1 MVMSRVE
8 DYELSA
14 AFFCPQS
21 RAPDEDYL
29 AGLYLFLS
37 QNEHGQILLKETSEI
52 DKVWEIFADAKQDI
66 RKMSQG
72 LELVGILKSWATSGE
87 SSQLA
92 TVRSGIVALPLL
104 VILQIGQ
111 YLRYLEFHGI
121 SHTNFIDRL
130 KDTGGAQGYCGGLP
144 SAIAIACAQDEME
157 LVKNTA
163 IVIRVLLGVGAY
175 GEAADD
181 TSGAGS
187 TTLAFRLK
195 YEGQG
200 DDLTRLFPETHVSA
214 ITDPRSVSIVGS
226 AKRLE
231 ELFVYAQRQGIQ
243 VQKMDIRGKVH
254 NPENKDLAA
263 ELCHL
268 CHDTSS
274 LNLSDASKLQASVRS
289 NISGERLRSGSLTEE
304 IVTTI
309 LASRCNWYMLLNGV
323 AEDLSALKQIGH
335 KFVIFGLN
343 DCVPMSPFHKKRLQA
358 TKSEVHSLIQKV
370 RSPSSR
376 IVSLSDT
383 TFLQDAIAIVGASCR
398 LPGANNLEELWE
410 LIANGTDCHQE
421 VSKDRFD
428 LYGSYR
434 ASQSGNFVNERK
446 FYGNFVDDVR
456 RFDNQFFGINPREA
470 ANMDPQQRMLL
481 ELSFEALD
489 SSGYLSKHSREIG
502 DKATGDNAGE
512 CKMAL
517 IGGVN
522 IITGISNFLDLGKA
536 GFLSYIKQCNL
547 FDKFVDGY
555 CHSNGAGLVVL
566 KTIKQALSDNDE
578 ILGLIPAIATNQG
591 GLSTSI
597 TVPHSAAQQA
607 LYRIVIQRS
616 GLQPEQITYVE
627 AHGIGTQAGDPLK
640 MENIRSIF
648 GSPFR
653 LNIVYVGSIKGNID
667 HCETAVGVVSLI
679 KVLAMLKHGKI
690 PPQANH
696 QQLNSKISNLKSDN
710 LDISRNVLEWNVPFR
725 AALVNSYGAAGSN
738 CALLCCELPK
748 NDLAEKHKSYVK
760 NTSIL
765 YPVILSAASQNS
777 LLEQARVLST
787 FLRQKSNMLDIRDI
801 SYTLNEKRQ
810 RQKWYVSITSKSTKD
825 LTDQLDSINPLS
837 FGQLQK
843 SSKPIVLCFSGQSDN
858 KVALSETI
866 CKTYPAFRFYID
878 ACDKQVQSLGFRS
891 IIPAIFQTQPIDD
904 VITLQCSIFAMQYAC
919 GKCWIDAGL
928 KISAIIGHSVG
939 ELTALA
945 VSEVLS
951 LSDGI
956 ALIASR
962 GHLIHTKWGPEK
974 GAMSVLHC
982 DANDFELISIRLQ
995 ASFNGKIE
1003 IACYNSPTSLVVA
1016 GTLAMIEATEE
1027 LIRTDPMFQNI
1038 KSQRVGTS
1046 HGFHSA
1052 LVDPILGELADIAKS
1067 LHWNEP
1073 KIPLELCTAEPLS
1086 SMESYS
1092 VTDHARRPVYFSDA
1106 VRRLEN
1112 SLGSSIWLEAGINTP
1127 IIAMAKRASGTPEM
1141 MTYHAIRTLN
1151 DQNAAEAISASILA
1165 LWISGVS
1172 LIHWSYLPT
1181 LALDF
1186 KQIWLPPY
1194 QFEKAP
1200 YWRENIDRTIE
1211 MQQTSSNN
1219 ARDPPLQHSPQ
1230 LITRSAEIPEQPG
1243 VAVFLVNTKSQRF
1256 SKIVG
1261 GHVRGRPLC
1270 PASMYMECIVMAI
1283 QLLIG
1288 EIKGE
1293 SLIFD
1298 KLDFHASLGLYP
1310 KGEVVIQLVKA
1321 VNAERSWKFTITTS
1335 IPTSTKP
1342 KQVLHTSGIIALL
1355 PDSLSDT
1362 FHRLIAGPI
1371 EKLEKNANAEKLM
1384 SKRAYG
1390 LFQLVVDYDHFFRG
1404 IKTVK
1409 MDEWEAIATISVP
1422 EAQPNREESTSWL
1435 ICDTVTIDTFIQVVG
1450 LLMNSSNAV
1459 SKEEVMVMVG
1469 VEHTVISQACN
1480 MRNRKDWRVYAKF
1493 CFTQDGQPMG
1503 DVFVSS
1509 PGGELVA
1516 MLCGCRFAKLP
1527 ISKLEKALDSSNS
1540 KAAVNVP
1547 RLASTKVSTA
1557 SSTTGGGL
1565 NTPTM
1570 FTPAT
1575 DSNISSLRDLIA
1587 EYTGANTSDIPTDTM
1602 FAYLGLDSLA
1612 SFELVGELLAKFEL
1626 VISSD
1631 ELLTSNL
1638 NDLNERLGGPDLAK
1652 ILPSQ
1657 TDFVKHPIPELVES
1671 FTHESDDR
1679 AIAQQFQKVLQI
1691 LADISGAKIEDI
1703 KENDLLPDLGIDSLS
1718 LVDLKQELEESFS
1731 VRFEEILLDCTVKDL
1746 TTRLNIDRPS
1756 GKKPSYTKNVVQN
1769 DKVNVPAILEHDVKL
1784 DLPNPFR
1791 ALTLADVHFDDSA
1804 KMQGF
1809 SNYWSDAAPFQ
1820 DDLLLAYIVEAF
1832 GALGVDLANS
1842 PPESSIAQLP
1852 HLAQRYD
1859 KLVQRLWKI
1868 LQKHDVVF
1876 EDQTGSLKRGNRVI
1890 DTRPSSQLVER
1901 FRRKFQAYEHETN
1914 LISLTGPKLA
1924 DCLSGTVDPVSIMFG
1939 SPSSLKIMENFYA
1952 QSPMMS
1958 TLTEQLV
1965 IFITT
1970 LTRGFQAARSLR
1982 ILEVGA
1988 GTGGTTK
1995 RLAKA
2000 LDSSGISVEYTFTD
2014 ISSSLVAK
2022 AKNKFQRYTWIKFAT
2037 FNLEK
2042 EVSSEFRNRFD
2053 IIISANCVHAT
2064 TNRTMSCRRLREA
2077 LVPNGFIVLS
2087 EVTRIIDW
2095 YDICFGLLDGWWLAE
2110 GNTAYPLQPAEAWMS
2125 TFKAAGF
2132 GSTSYSQG
2140 SMPEANSQQLLVASC
2155 NQWEIPASI
2164 NASSNID
2171 SSRGVS
2177 YRQEAIVYK
2186 EVTIMIHGG
2195 GHMTLSRKAVR
2206 PMQTQYLLANGYLP
2220 VSIDYR
2226 LCPEINLVDGPM
2238 TDVYDAYQWSKN
2250 VLPQIAAGYGLL
2262 VDKGKVVVIGWSTG
2276 GQLAMSIAWTAK
2288 LAKAVPPTAVLSF
2301 YSPVDFESKGQ
2312 SPKLLDV
2319 FWIYTD
2325 IFEPNRAW
2333 YESSFETTGP
2343 KNEYGKYNFCS
2354 STETRMVTP
2363 LLKTMIIP
2371 CVNSD
2376 DTPITNYDSAI
2387 GDNTNLGWVRP
2398 GDPRSELLLSMFK
2411 EGTGLSL
2418 LLNGLPRP
2426 GAKSLDQ
2433 PTQAQIIAISPL
2445 AQLRKGSYDVP
2456 TFIIHG
2462 TRDQIAPFADS
2473 EKFVVELK
2481 KRIITCGFLPL
2492 EGVDHIYDLQLK
2504 PETREWEEKVE
2515 PGYQFLFDVV
2525 RSRI

>member
-1 MVMSRVE
+1 MVR
-8 DYELSA
+8 
-14 AFFCPQS
+14 
-21 RAPDEDYL
+21 
-29 AGLYLFLS
+29 
-37 QNEHGQILLKETSEI
+37 
-52 DKVWEIFADAKQDI
+52 
-66 RKMSQG
+66 
-72 LELVGILKSWATSGE
+72 
-87 SSQLA
+87 
-92 TVRSGIVALPLL
+92 
-104 VILQIGQ
+104 
-111 YLRYLEFHGI
+111 FH
-121 SHTNFIDRL
+121 
-130 KDTGGAQGYCGGLP
+130 Y
-144 SAIAIACAQDEME
+144 
-157 LVKNTA
+157 
-163 IVIRVLLGVGAY
+163 
-175 GEAADD
+175 
-181 TSGAGS
+181 
-187 TTLAFRLK
+187 
-195 YEGQG
+195 
-200 DDLTRLFPETHVSA
+200 
-214 ITDPRSVSIVGS
+214 
-226 AKRLE
+226 
-231 ELFVYAQRQGIQ
+231 
-243 VQKMDIRGKVH
+243 
-254 NPENKDLAA
+254 
-263 ELCHL
+263 
-268 CHDTSS
+268 
-274 LNLSDASKLQASVRS
+274 
-289 NISGERLRSGSLTEE
+289 
-304 IVTTI
+304 
-309 LASRCNWYMLLNGV
+309 
-323 AEDLSALKQIGH
+323 
-335 KFVIFGLN
+335 
-343 DCVPMSPFHKKRLQA
+343 
-358 TKSEVHSLIQKV
+358 
-370 RSPSSR
+370 
-376 IVSLSDT
+376 
-383 TFLQDAIAIVGASCR
+383 
-398 LPGANNLEELWE
+398 
-410 LIANGTDCHQE
+410 
-421 VSKDRFD
+421 
-428 LYGSYR
+428 
-434 ASQSGNFVNERK
+434 
-446 FYGNFVDDVR
+446 
-456 RFDNQFFGINPREA
+456 
-470 ANMDPQQRMLL
+470 
-481 ELSFEALD
+481 
-489 SSGYLSKHSREIG
+489 
-502 DKATGDNAGE
+502 
-512 CKMAL
+512 
-517 IGGVN
+517 
-522 IITGISNFLDLGKA
+522 
-536 GFLSYIKQCNL
+536 
-547 FDKFVDGY
+547 
-555 CHSNGAGLVVL
+555 
-566 KTIKQALSDNDE
+566 
-578 ILGLIPAIATNQG
+578 
-591 GLSTSI
+591 
-597 TVPHSAAQQA
+597 
-607 LYRIVIQRS
+607 
-616 GLQPEQITYVE
+616 
-627 AHGIGTQAGDPLK
+627 
-640 MENIRSIF
+640 
-648 GSPFR
+648 
-653 LNIVYVGSIKGNID
+653 
-667 HCETAVGVVSLI
+667 
-679 KVLAMLKHGKI
+679 
-690 PPQANH
+690 
-696 QQLNSKISNLKSDN
+696 N
-710 LDISRNVLEWNVPFR
+710 LDISYNILEWNVLFR

-748 NDLAEKHKSYVK
+748 NDLAEKHNSYVK
-760 NTSIL
+760 NTSML

-777 LLEQARVLST
+777 LLDQARVLST

-866 CKTYPAFRFYID
+866 YKTYPAFRFYID

-928 KISAIIGHSVG
+928 KISAIIGHSLG

-951 LSDGI
+951 LSDSI
-956 ALIASR
+956 TLIASR

-982 DANDFELISIRLQ
+982 DANDFELISMRLQ
-995 ASFNGKIE
+995 ASCNGKIE

-1086 SMESYS
+1086 SIKSYS

-1141 MTYHAIRTLN
+1141 MTYHAIRTPN

-1165 LWISGVS
+1165 LWKSGIS
-1172 LIHWSYLPT
+1172 LIHWSFLPT
-1181 LALDF
+1181 SASDF

-1211 MQQTSSNN
+1211 MQQTNSNN
-1219 ARDPPLQHSPQ
+1219 AQDPPLQLSPQ
-1230 LITRSAEIPEQPG
+1230 LITRSAETPEQPG
-1243 VAVFLVNTKSQRF
+1243 VEVFLVNTKSQRF

-1261 GHVRGRPLC
+1261 GHAVRGRPLC

-1293 SLIFD
+1293 SLVFD

-1321 VNAERSWKFTITTS
+1321 VSAERSWKFTITTS
-1335 IPTSTKP
+1335 IPTGTKP
-1342 KQVLHTSGIIALL
+1342 KQVLHASGIITLL
-1355 PDSLSDT
+1355 PDSPSDT

-1371 EKLEKNANAEKLM
+1371 EKLENNANAESLM

-1409 MDEWEAIATISVP
+1409 MDEWEAIATISIP

-1435 ICDTVTIDTFIQVVG
+1435 ICDTVTIDAFIQVVG
-1450 LLMNSSNAV
+1450 LLMNSSDAV

-1469 VEHTVISQACN
+1469 VEHTVISPACN
-1480 MRNRKDWRVYAKF
+1480 MTNRKDWRVYAKF

-1547 RLASTKVSTA
+1547 RLASIKVSNA

-1565 NTPTM
+1565 DTPTII
-1570 FTPAT
+1570 TPAT
-1575 DSNISSLRDLIA
+1575 DSNILSLRDLIA

-1602 FAYLGLDSLA
+1602 FADLGLDSLA
-1612 SFELVGELLAKFEL
+1612 SVELVGELLAKFDL

-1638 NDLNERLGGPDLAK
+1638 NELNERLGGSALAK

-1657 TDFVKHPIPELVES
+1657 TDFMKHPIPELVES
-1671 FTHESDDR
+1671 FTHDSDDR
-1679 AIAQQFQKVLQI
+1679 AVAQKFQKLLQI
-1691 LADISGAKIEDI
+1691 LADISGAKLEDI

-1731 VRFEEILLDCTVKDL
+1731 VSFEEILLDCAVKDL

-1756 GKKPSYTKNVVQN
+1756 GKKPSYTKNVVQT
-1769 DKVNVPAILEHDVKL
+1769 DKGNMPAILEHDVKL

-1791 ALTLADVHFDDSA
+1791 ALTLADAHFDDSA

-1809 SNYWSDAAPFQ
+1809 SNYWSDVAPFQ

-1876 EDQTGSLKRGNRVI
+1876 EDQTGSFKRGNRVI
-1890 DTRPSSQLVER
+1890 DTRPSSQLVEI
-1901 FRRKFQAYEHETN
+1901 FRSKFPAYEHETN

-1924 DCLSGTVDPVSIMFG
+1924 DCLSGTMDPVSIMFG
-1939 SPSSLKIMENFYA
+1939 SPASLKIMENFYA

-1970 LTRGFQAARSLR
+1970 LTRGFQAARPLR

-2000 LDSSGISVEYTFTD
+2000 LDSSGIPVEYTFTD
-2014 ISSSLVAK
+2014 ISSTLVAK
-2022 AKNKFQRYTWIKFAT
+2022 AKNKFLQYPWIKFAT

-2053 IIISANCVHAT
+2053 IVISANCVHAT
-2064 TNRTMSCRRLREA
+2064 TNRTMSCRRLREV

-2087 EVTRIIDW
+2087 EVTRVIDW

-2132 GSTSYSQG
+2132 GVTSYSKG

-2155 NQWEIPASI
+2155 NQWEVPASI

-2177 YRQEAIVYK
+2177 YRQETIVYK
-2186 EVTIMIHGG
+2186 EVSDISIEADVFFPRTIPSSPMPIALMIHGG

-2238 TDVYDAYQWSKN
+2238 ADVYDAYQWSKN
-2250 VLPQIAAGYGLL
+2250 VLPQIAAGHGLL
-2262 VDKGKVVVIGWSTG
+2262 VDKGNVVVIGWSTG
-2276 GQLAMSIAWTAK
+2276 GHLAMSIAWTAK
-2288 LAKAVPPTAVLSF
+2288 LAKAVPPTAVLCF
-2301 YSPVDFESKGQ
+2301 YSPVDFESKELGMNRP
-2312 SPKLLDV
+2312 SKL
-2319 FWIYTD
+2319 
-2325 IFEPNRAW
+2325 PARKMSM
-2333 YESSFETTGP
+2333 ES
-2343 KNEYGKYNFCS
+2343 
-2354 STETRMVTP
+2354 
-2363 LLKTMIIP
+2363 IISALP
-2371 CVNSD
+2371 QK
-2376 DTPITNYDSAI
+2376 PITNYDSAI
-2387 GDNTNLGWVRP
+2387 GDDTNLGWVRP

-2445 AQLRKGSYDVP
+2445 AQLRKGNYDVP

-2504 PETREWEEKVE
+2504 PGTREWETKVE